1 MYHSFCSQRNE
12 QGYKQPYSL
21 TQNSHYDAR
30 LPQSTTPHTSLALV
44 PHNPHNTQGEHFNH
58 DDDKFYLKVQET
70 VQATKNVKL

>member
-1 MYHSFCSQRNE
+1 MYHSSHNYRNE
-12 QGYKQPYSL
+12 QGYKQPY
-21 TQNSHYDAR
+21 YYAR